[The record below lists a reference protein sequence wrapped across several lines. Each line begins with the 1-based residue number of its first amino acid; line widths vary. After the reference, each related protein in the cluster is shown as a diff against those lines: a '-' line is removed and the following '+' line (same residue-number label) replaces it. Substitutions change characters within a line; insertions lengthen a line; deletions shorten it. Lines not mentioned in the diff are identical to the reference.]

1 MSCSTLIK
9 ASAVQSAPST
19 ELDVIAGQEAYSLI
33 FRNRLLGGPLSQVLD
48 IVAAFFCRIL
58 YLVLVFIGACV
69 VDQCP
74 ELMID

>member
-1 MSCSTLIK
+1 M
-9 ASAVQSAPST
+9 
-19 ELDVIAGQEAYSLI
+19 IAGQEAYSLLL
-33 FRNRLLGGPLSQVLD
+33 RNRLLLGPLSQVLD
-48 IVAAFFCRIL
+48 IVAAFF